1 MQEPAQ
7 AAEAGLAEVKFDR
20 PDGGKTRVSKFSNPR
35 FRHLEAGFLDEV
47 AQRLDVPGVKVVIGF
62 GGIEM
67 FARSPALQRHIQ
79 RQPSSR
85 LEQPPDFFENIWR
98 MQDVFERVMANHH
111 VRHRVRQSFGV
122 GDELNAQRA
131 KGRLQ
136 KIRHVMADF
145 PPAAQRGQIP
155 SGAGAVF
162 KHHVVRANQRRELAR
177 PQRGHPRNGLR
188 RKAAFGFVVTAP
200 RVAAVMALGLL
211 GRHERQCRTARR
223 IAQGTALGF
232 NETVDVKVKICGIT
246 SAADAQAAVEAGA
259 DALGLMFYPGSP
271 RYLPLEKA
279 QEIAR
284 LLPPYVIRTGVF
296 ADPEPSDVFAAIQLC
311 QLNLLQFHGAESPE
325 FCLQFG
331 LMTMKA
337 FRVQNADSLPP
348 MGAYDTDAFLLDSH
362 VPGKPGGTG
371 ETFNWD
377 LALEARKFGKLIF
390 LAGGLTPQN
399 VAAAVRK
406 AQPFGVDVSSGVEQ
420 SPGKKDAQKMRD
432 FIAAARAA

>member
-1 MQEPAQ
+1 M
-7 AAEAGLAEVKFDR
+7 
-20 PDGGKTRVSKFSNPR
+20 
-35 FRHLEAGFLDEV
+35 
-47 AQRLDVPGVKVVIGF
+47 
-62 GGIEM
+62 
-67 FARSPALQRHIQ
+67 
-79 RQPSSR
+79 
-85 LEQPPDFFENIWR
+85 
-98 MQDVFERVMANHH
+98 
-111 VRHRVRQSFGV
+111 
-122 GDELNAQRA
+122 
-131 KGRLQ
+131 
-136 KIRHVMADF
+136 
-145 PPAAQRGQIP
+145 
-155 SGAGAVF
+155 
-162 KHHVVRANQRRELAR
+162 
-177 PQRGHPRNGLR
+177 
-188 RKAAFGFVVTAP
+188 
-200 RVAAVMALGLL
+200 
-211 GRHERQCRTARR
+211 
-223 IAQGTALGF
+223 GF